1 MIFAVMA
8 CNSSSKPTPTDSA
21 SEGVIHISID
31 ESFREIMGEQIKVY
45 QALHPKAKIKAHYKS
60 EADCWKDLYNDS
72 TRMLMVT
79 RKLSPGETKY
89 YYDSVGV
96 YPESGQ
102 LAYDAVALVV
112 NRKSSDSVFTQQQ
125 IREILSGKSSLPYKS
140 VFDGNK
146 ATANFRYAMDSIL
159 MGVPADLS
167 RISAAKSGREVVEFI
182 SGNQGYIG
190 FVGISAI
197 GNPED
202 TMQQRLREKVRIAWV
217 SCRNCAKGQ
226 EYSTP
231 AQEEILYNRYP
242 YTRGVYYVLKET
254 HAGLGRAFVNFM
266 KKDQGQLIF
275 RRGYLVPAWR
285 PHILRETVI
294 R

>member
-1 MIFAVMA
+1 M
-8 CNSSSKPTPTDSA
+8 
-21 SEGVIHISID
+21 E
-31 ESFREIMGEQIKVY
+31 EQIKVY
-45 QALHPKAKIKAHYKS
+45 HALQPKAKIVVHYKS
-60 EADCWKDLYNDS
+60 EADCWNDLYDDS

-79 RKLSPGETKY
+79 RKLSAGETKY

-112 NRKSSDSVFTQQQ
+112 NKSVPDSIFTQEQVK
-125 IREILSGKSSLPYKS
+125 EILMGKSPLIYKP

-159 MGVPADLS
+159 MGAPADLS
-167 RISAAKSGREVVEFI
+167 RISAAKSGREVIEFI
-182 SGNQGYIG
+182 SGNPNYIG

-202 TMQQRLREKVRIAWV
+202 TLQQSMREKVRIAWV
-217 SCRNCAKGQ
+217 SCRNCAEGQ

-242 YTRGVYYVLKET
+242 YTRGVYYVLKEN

-285 PHILRETVI
+285 PHIVRETVI